1 MASSLWQRIG
11 CCLTGHDYSV
21 KSDGARM
28 FLRCKVCGRTSR
40 GLEMAQDPMR
50 RPSHTGRATS
60 GNRGTSAGRTRLA
73 AQ

>member
-1 MASSLWQRIG
+1 MASSLWQRLG

-21 KSDGARM
+21 TSDGTRM

-50 RPSHTGRATS
+50 TRSHTGRATG
-60 GNRGTSAGRTRLA
+60 GNSRTSVSRTRLA